1 MTLRIGDITYNL
13 ECRSRA
19 TDLSR
24 HITSR
29 GNLELRLSD
38 ISVSGVTLT

>member
-1 MTLRIGDITYNL
+1 MMLSIGDITYNL
-13 ECRSRA
+13 ECWSTA
-19 TDLSR
+19 TDVSR

-38 ISVSGVTLT
+38 ISVSGVTLS